1 MLLIVGH
8 VMRAHGIRGEV
19 LVHPRTDEPALR
31 FAVGSTLIVEPAV
44 AGLPGKLTV
53 EEARPHSGELIVTF
67 AEIPDRNMAELA
79 KSAVLN
85 VDSADVPMPED
96 PDEYLDHQLVGLDVV
111 TVAGEPLGKVLR
123 IDHAPASD
131 LLVVR
136 MPDGRTGLIPFVSAI
151 VPEVDVAGGR
161 ITVDPPG
168 GLFDL

>member
-8 VMRAHGIRGEV
+8 VVRAHGIRGEV

-31 FAVGSTLIVEPAV
+31 FAVGSTLVVEPTV
-44 AGLPGKLTV
+44 LGLPGTLTV
-53 EEARPHSGELIVTF
+53 ESARPHSGKLIVTF
-67 AEIPDRNMAELA
+67 AEIVDRNMAELA

-85 VDSADVPMPED
+85 VDSADVTPPED
-96 PDEYLDHQLVGLDVV
+96 PDEFLDHQLVGLDVV
-111 TVAGEPLGKVLR
+111 TVGGEALGKVTR
-123 IDHAPASD
+123 IDHVPASD

-161 ITVDPPG
+161 IVVDPPG

>member
-8 VMRAHGIRGEV
+8 VVRAHGIRGEI
-19 LVHPRTDEPALR
+19 LVQPRTDEPEQR

-44 AGLPGKLTV
+44 AGLPGTLTV
-53 EEARPHSGELIVTF
+53 ESVRAHLGRYIIVCP
-67 AEIPDRNMAELA
+67 EIPDRNTAELA
-79 KSAVLN
+79 KSALLN
-85 VDSADVPMPED
+85 VDSADVPAPED
-96 PDEYLDHQLVGLDVV
+96 PDEFLDHHLVGLSVV
-111 TVAGEPLGKVLR
+111 TVGGEPLGKVTR
-123 IDHAPASD
+123 IDHAPSSD

-161 ITVDPPG
+161 IVVDPPG

>member
-1 MLLIVGH
+1 
-8 VMRAHGIRGEV
+8 
-19 LVHPRTDEPALR
+19 
-31 FAVGSTLIVEPAV
+31 
-44 AGLPGKLTV
+44 
-53 EEARPHSGELIVTF
+53 
-67 AEIPDRNMAELA
+67 MAELA

-85 VDSADVPMPED
+85 VDSAEVPAPED
-96 PDEYLDHQLVGLDVV
+96 PDEFLDHQLVGLDVV
-111 TVAGEPLGKVLR
+111 TVGGEPLGKVLR

>member
-31 FAVGSTLIVEPAV
+31 FAVGSTLIVEPTV

-53 EEARPHSGELIVTF
+53 REARPHSGELIVTF

-85 VDSADVPMPED
+85 VDSAEVPTPED

-111 TVAGEPLGKVLR
+111 TVGGEPLGKVLR

>member
-31 FAVGSTLIVEPAV
+31 FAAGSTLIVEPAV

-53 EEARPHSGELIVTF
+53 ESARPHSGELIVTF
-67 AEIPDRNMAELA
+67 VEIPDRNMAELA

-85 VDSADVPMPED
+85 VDSAEVPAPED
-96 PDEYLDHQLVGLDVV
+96 PDEFLDHQLVGLDVV
-111 TVAGEPLGKVLR
+111 TVGGEPLGKVLR